1 MFGHAIGRARLAP
14 VVGGRLMD
22 FENSLAHDSSR
33 ESDWSDAC
41 EEPSGVAHVCA
52 EIETVRARFTRVVL
66 PHLDDARA
74 LARHITGN
82 ATDADDVVQDACLQ
96 ALRAIVGFADGN
108 ARAWL
113 LTIVRHSAYRWM
125 RKNRPQALVLVD
137 DLDVAACTQAAIA
150 GMGGKTP
157 EAALIAKR
165 DAERVEAAIAA
176 IPAPFRETVVLREID
191 GLDYRAIA
199 RLTEVPIGTVMSRLA
214 RARRRLVAAVAS
226 ALS

>member
-1 MFGHAIGRARLAP
+1 MN
-14 VVGGRLMD
+14 
-22 FENSLAHDSSR
+22 FENNLTDDSSR
-33 ESDWSDAC
+33 EADWSDAC
-41 EEPSGVAHVCA
+41 CELSDVGNDYA
-52 EIETVRARFTRVVL
+52 EVETVRARFARVVL

-96 ALRAIVGFADGN
+96 ALRAIVGFADVN

-125 RKNRPQALVLVD
+125 RKNRPRTLVLVD
-137 DLDVAACTQAAIA
+137 DLDAAACTQAAIA

-199 RLTEVPIGTVMSRLA
+199 QMTRVPIGTVMSRLA
-214 RARRRLVAAVAS
+214 RARRRLVAAVAG

>member
-1 MFGHAIGRARLAP
+1 MN
-14 VVGGRLMD
+14 
-22 FENSLAHDSSR
+22 FENSLADDSIR
-33 ESDWSDAC
+33 EPDWSDAYG
-41 EEPSGVAHVCA
+41 EPPDVANVCA
-52 EIETVRARFTRVVL
+52 EIETVRARFSRVVL

-125 RKNRPQALVLVD
+125 RKNRRDGVVTVD
-137 DLDVAACTQAAIA
+137 DVDTAPCAQASIA
-150 GMGGKTP
+150 DMGGKTP
-157 EAALIAKR
+157 EAALIAKH
-165 DAERVEAAIAA
+165 DVARVEAAIAA

-199 RLTEVPIGTVMSRLA
+199 LMTQVPIGTVMSRLA
-214 RARRRLVAAVAS
+214 RARRRLVAAIAGAAS
-226 ALS
+226 